1 MHEMGKALAQQAKLK
16 SASVILGPTMNV
28 HRDPRGGRNFECFSE
43 DPFLT
48 GSLGAAMVN
57 GIQAEGV
64 AACPKHF
71 VANDAETMR
80 RTYDVTTSM
89 NGRTMREIYISTFQQ
104 MLRQSEPMGIMTA

>member
-1 MHEMGKALAQQAKLK
+1 MEEMGRALAQQAKLK
-16 SASVILGPTMNV
+16 SASVILGPTMNI

-48 GSLGAAMVN
+48 GSLGGAIVN

-71 VANDAETMR
+71 VANDAETKR
-80 RTYDVTTSM
+80 RQYDVTTPM
-89 NGRTMREIYISTFQQ
+89 DGRTMREIYMSAFQQ
-104 MLRQSEPMGIMTA
+104 LLRNSEPMGIMTA